1 LSGSLT
7 AAGIRAPLV
16 FDLVVTDP
24 RDLPDGD
31 VPRGLSPLL
40 WASVCAMVDEHT
52 MSRGPVPSG
61 EATRVLDCGGG
72 SGSLA
77 VPLASRGAEVTVVD
91 VSIDALSTMLRR
103 ATEAG
108 VRDRVTAVQAE
119 AESMAD
125 VLPPTGFDV
134 VLAHGVLENAS
145 NPGLALQQIGAVV
158 RSAGVISIL
167 IANPVAGVL
176 ARALAGDVTGAL
188 TAFRRS
194 AADAYGLDSLL
205 AHCAEAELEVALV
218 EGVGVFTDL
227 VPGVQLERSGS
238 LAALSEL
245 EAAAAELSPY
255 RDIASRLHIVAHR
268 GAARPELSPA
278 AES

>member
-1 LSGSLT
+1 
-7 AAGIRAPLV
+7 
-16 FDLVVTDP
+16 
-24 RDLPDGD
+24 
-31 VPRGLSPLL
+31 
-40 WASVCAMVDEHT
+40 MVDEHT
-52 MSRGPVPSG
+52 ISHGPVHSG
-61 EATRVLDCGGG
+61 DATRVLDCGGG

-103 ATEAG
+103 ASEAG

-145 NPGLALQQIGAVV
+145 NPGLALQQIGAVI
-158 RSAGVISIL
+158 RPAGVISIL
-167 IANPVAGVL
+167 IANPVAAVL
-176 ARALAGDVTGAL
+176 ARALAGDVAGAL
-188 TAFRRS
+188 AAFRRS
-194 AADAYGLDSLL
+194 ATDAYGLDTVL

-238 LAALSEL
+238 LLALSEL

-268 GAARPELSPA
+268 RAASPELSPA
-278 AES
+278 AAS

>member
-1 LSGSLT
+1 
-7 AAGIRAPLV
+7 
-16 FDLVVTDP
+16 
-24 RDLPDGD
+24 
-31 VPRGLSPLL
+31 
-40 WASVCAMVDEHT
+40 MVDE
-52 MSRGPVPSG
+52 RPSSAG
-61 EATRVLDCGGG
+61 SSDSGDAAQVLDCGGG

-119 AESMAD
+119 AESMAQ

-145 NPGLALQQIGAVV
+145 NPGLALQQIRAVI
-158 RSAGVISIL
+158 RPAGVISIL
-167 IANPVAGVL
+167 IANPVAAVL
-176 ARALAGDVTGAL
+176 ARALAGDMAGAL
-188 TAFRRS
+188 AAFRRS
-194 AADAYGLDSLL
+194 SAGAYGRDSVLS
-205 AHCAEAELEVALV
+205 HCAEAGLEVALV

-238 LAALSEL
+238 LLALFEL

-255 RDIASRLHIVAHR
+255 RDIASRLHIIAR
-268 GAARPELSPA
+268 RRAASPELVPA
-278 AES
+278 TAS